1 MGEMRKAEGKTRGK
15 KREGRFV
22 SLEKERV
29 SGIEG
34 REARESSE
42 RSAEREIW
50 YSEWRAFSRTRCL
63 PS

>member
-1 MGEMRKAEGKTRGK
+1 MGEMRKAEEKTRGK

-34 REARESSE
+34 REREGSE
-42 RSAEREIW
+42 RE
-50 YSEWRAFSRTRCL
+50 
-63 PS
+63 